1 MADGFGAGSDG
12 DPLIPSPHLWNKLS
26 RVATLGWRNDR
37 AAQLVEFALALPLLV
52 FFVVGIFDFSSAF
65 TLKQKLTNIARDA
78 ARVAAADPAND
89 LYSPSST
96 APVPLSVMDAF
107 RDVDS
112 YLFANKINDCGI
124 TASGS
129 PVGMTWTF
137 TATGNGCPTPGLT
150 IIINR
155 GYYFSAAAASQPA
168 VNCSTPQL
176 AGTQTLIIG
185 TCVSIQYAYQWR
197 FGGVANILGATTLL
211 PTTITAAAVAM
222 NEN

>member
-1 MADGFGAGSDG
+1 MANGLGAGSHG
-12 DPLIPSPHLWNKLS
+12 DPLIRSLHLWNKLAGAA
-26 RVATLGWRNDR
+26 RLGWRNER
-37 AAQLVEFALALPLLV
+37 AAQLVEFAVALPLLV
-52 FFVVGIFDFSSAF
+52 FFVVGIFDFSNAF

-89 LYSPSST
+89 LYSLSSS

-107 RDVDS
+107 RDIDS

-129 PVGMTWTF
+129 PVGTTWTF
-137 TATGNGCPTPGLT
+137 TASGNGCPPPGLT

-155 GYYFSAAAASQPA
+155 GYYFTAAAATQPA
-168 VNCSTPQL
+168 VNCSGPQL
-176 AGTQTLIIG
+176 AGAQTFIIS
-185 TCVSIQYAYQWR
+185 TCVSIQYAYRWR
-197 FGGVANILGATTLL
+197 FGGVANILGATTVL
-211 PTTITAAAVAM
+211 PTAITAAAVAM

>member
-1 MADGFGAGSDG
+1 MAIGFGAGSHG
-12 DPLIPSPHLWNKLS
+12 DPLIRSPHMWNKISELA
-26 RVATLGWRNDR
+26 RLGWRNDR
-37 AAQLVEFALALPLLV
+37 AAQLVEFAVALPLLAL
-52 FFVVGIFDFSSAF
+52 FVVGIFDFSNAF
-65 TLKQKLTNIARDA
+65 TLKQKFTNIARDA

-89 LYSPSST
+89 LYSPSAT
-96 APVPLSVMDAF
+96 APIPLSVMDAF

-112 YLFANKINDCGI
+112 YLFLNRINDCGI
-124 TASGS
+124 VASGS

-137 TATGNGCPTPGLT
+137 TGTGNGCPPPGLT

-168 VNCSTPQL
+168 SNCSTPQL
-176 AGTQTLIIG
+176 GGAQTVIIG
-185 TCVSIQYAYQWR
+185 TCVSIQYVYQWR
-197 FGGVANILGATTLL
+197 FGGVANILGASTVL